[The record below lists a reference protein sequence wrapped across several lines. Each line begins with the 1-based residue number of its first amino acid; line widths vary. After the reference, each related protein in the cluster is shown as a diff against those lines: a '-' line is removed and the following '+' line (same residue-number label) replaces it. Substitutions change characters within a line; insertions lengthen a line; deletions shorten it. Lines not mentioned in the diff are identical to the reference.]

1 MVTNDDGVKAEGM
14 DAIVQGLLT
23 LENVVVTVIAP
34 AENASGSGGRTTDG
48 PLTFED
54 TTTLSGYPAIA
65 VNGFPADTVIWAV
78 DQGNLKVVPDLVVS
92 GVNEGQNIGPLVD
105 LSGTVGA
112 ARAAAQRNIP
122 AIAVSAGLTVNDVP
136 ENYPAA
142 VEAALT
148 WLRDNVADVAGHVEG
163 DPVDFVI
170 SINTPTCITGGE
182 VRGLLEVPLT
192 MDIGDL
198 DIVSGVDCNS
208 TKPAEDIA
216 NDVDAFVNGF
226 VAVAE
231 TPIAPAG

>member
-1 MVTNDDGVKAEGM
+1 VKAEGM

-65 VNGFPADTVIWAV
+65 VNGFPADTIVWAI
-78 DQGNLKVVPDLVVS
+78 DQGNLDVVPDLVVS

-105 LSGTVGA
+105 VSGTVGA

-142 VEAALT
+142 VEAALS
-148 WLRDNVADVAGHVEG
+148 WLRDNVAAVADHAEG
-163 DPVDFVI
+163 DPVEFVV

-182 VRGLLEVPLT
+182 VRGSIEVPLT
-192 MDIGDL
+192 MDLGDV

-208 TKPAEDIA
+208 TKAPEDITD
-216 NDVDAFVNGF
+216 DVDAFVNGF